1 MYFVVIF
8 LVSLGGIYSEECNS
22 PSIIQQMKT
31 EVDFLSKRLTAL
43 QGKLSS
49 CEAEPSTSAYTAFTA
64 TLSSNDVTLSKGE
77 IVKYSRVLT
86 NIGNC
91 YDSATGVFTVK
102 TSGIYSV
109 SVSMM
114 TPPDMSSHLILT
126 KNGQNLVWLYTGGP
140 YHMASQTV
148 HVALKGGDKLSV
160 QQNSGTQLHAYYNLF
175 TAALIKPGT
184 FKNN

>member
-1 MYFVVIF
+1 MFGVFVTF
-8 LVSLGGIYSEECNS
+8 RANE
-22 PSIIQQMKT
+22 T

-49 CEAEPSTSAYTAFTA
+49 CEAEPPTSAYTAFTA
-64 TLSSNDVTLSKGE
+64 TLSTNGATLSKGG
-77 IVKYSRVLT
+77 IVKYSRVLG

-102 TSGIYSV
+102 TSGVYSV
-109 SVSMM
+109 SASMM
-114 TPPDMSSHLILT
+114 TPPNKSSHLMLM
-126 KNGQNLVWLYTGGP
+126 KNGQILVWLFTGGP
-140 YHMASQTV
+140 YDMASQTV
-148 HVALKGGDKLSV
+148 NVALSGGDKLWV
-160 QQNSGTQLHAYYNLF
+160 QQHSGSRLHGNEFYNLF